1 MFVHFWVKYS
11 CYSVLRVTQ
20 TYDSL
25 WFCSVVPG
33 LTEYNMIA
41 TIWVKNKK
49 QNKTESKFYSKA
61 LDKSPKESTQKAMA
75 VTFIL

>member
-1 MFVHFWVKYS
+1 MKYS

-20 TYDSL
+20 TYDRWKDESL

-41 TIWVKNKK
+41 TIGVKNLK
-49 QNKTESKFYSKA
+49 NKIESKFYLKA
-61 LDKSPKESTQKAMA
+61 FDQSPKETTQKAKA